1 MKSKHPPQQTGA
13 LQPLSAIES
22 KSFALLVPTL
32 NAGVAWN
39 DWIRGFLGQNLRP
52 TLVLVLDSDSQDDTV
67 FFAKQAGFIVKTI
80 ARQDFSHGATR
91 QLGLELIGSS
101 VDFLVC
107 MTQDAELATP
117 DAITHLLQAFED
129 PAVGATYGRQLPA
142 HDALPLATHARL
154 FNYPAV
160 SHTVHPG
167 DQATVGFKACFLSN
181 SFAAYRVADLRAVGG
196 FPGNVIL
203 GEDTSVAARL
213 LLAGKSIRYQA
224 DACVYHSHNYTP
236 LEEFRRYFDIGV
248 FHARERWLLD
258 AFGGAGGEGFRF
270 VTSELR
276 FLLRKAPWLIP
287 SALLRTACKLAGYR
301 LGRAEA
307 RLPVSL
313 KRRLSMFRAY
323 WS

>member
-1 MKSKHPPQQTGA
+1 MSIRYGV
-13 LQPLSAIES
+13 
-22 KSFALLVPTL
+22 LVPTL
-32 NAGVAWN
+32 NAGPNWSAWL
-39 DWIRGFLGQNLRP
+39 DALRAQ
-52 TLVLVLDSDSQDDTV
+52 TLSPDEVLVIDSGSSDETV
-67 FFAKQAGFIVKTI
+67 NMANQAGHTVVHVERCTFN
-80 ARQDFSHGATR
+80 HGGTR
-91 QLGLELIGSS
+91 RRGADHFGRG
-101 VDFLVC
+101 VDVLVC
-107 MTQDAELATP
+107 LTQDAELATP
-117 DAITHLLQAFED
+117 DAIARLLQAFED
-129 PAVGATYGRQLPA
+129 PAVGAAYGRQLPA
-142 HDALPLATHARL
+142 HNALALATHARL

-167 DQATVGFKACFLSN
+167 DQRTLGFKACFLSN
-181 SFAAYRVADLRAVGG
+181 SFAAYRVGDLSLVGG

-213 LLAGKSIRYQA
+213 LLAGKAIRYQA

-236 LEEFRRYFDIGV
+236 LEEFRRYFDTGV
-248 FHARERWLLD
+248 FHARERWLLE

-276 FLLRKAPWLIP
+276 FLLSKAPWLIP